1 MSRTRRLK
9 FRTLCH
15 DCCTERK
22 MQECFLA
29 GPSTC
34 AQPAAAGQQLHAP
47 IRITFKGFGKPDAS
61 GLPPA
66 AQQQQPGLAG
76 SEQRPKKKRKQNR
89 DGGAGGAAAGP
100 APSLSLRVPSG
111 GWDRQLAD
119 AAAAAAVAHH
129 GGPAANGYR
138 PQPQLPGGFGGGQG
152 AYDGGYTGG
161 PGGRPPKGQK
171 QKKPRMP
178 KASGRRGGAK
188 AAAATAAAPEPR
200 KPPPRKRKAS
210 ARSQQMDDDSDY
222 PPASPDPLRPG
233 SAAAAP
239 ALGAPAKVSAAGSAA
254 AAAIAAQSPGM
265 PSAKPAD
272 SQDQVGSLLHLR
284 DVAVMLSGVSRMSA
298 ACKTPCLASHPAP
311 EIGRQLVSNRL
322 LPQRMLGSAGW
333 HRSARQ
339 RHHSVRRL

>member
-1 MSRTRRLK
+1 ME
-9 FRTLCH
+9 H
-15 DCCTERK
+15 A
-22 MQECFLA
+22 ECFLA
-29 GPSTC
+29 GPSTS

-47 IRITFKGFGKPDAS
+47 IRITFKGFGKPAAS

-66 AQQQQPGLAG
+66 AQQQQPGPAG
-76 SEQRPKKKRKQNR
+76 SEQRPKKKRKKNR

-129 GGPAANGYR
+129 SGHAANGYR

-152 AYDGGYTGG
+152 AYAGG

-178 KASGRRGGAK
+178 KASGKAGGAK
-188 AAAATAAAPEPR
+188 EAAATAAAPEPR

-210 ARSQQMDDDSDY
+210 ARSQQMDDDGDY

-254 AAAIAAQSPGM
+254 AAAIAAQPLGM

-272 SQDQVGSLLHLR
+272 SQDQVGSLLCLR
-284 DVAVMLSGVSRMSA
+284 GVAVMLSGVSRMSA

-311 EIGRQLVSNRL
+311 EVGQQLVWYRL

-339 RHHSVRRL
+339 QHHSVCRL